1 MTKKLAD
8 IYFTKKKKGLV
19 FLFGEFKKKLIADL
33 IRELKTNKGGA
44 EHIVHEVVDR
54 NINEF
59 VMGE

>member
-33 IRELKTNKGGA
+33 IRELGENKGGY
-44 EHIVHEVVDR
+44 EHVVHEVV
-54 NINEF
+54 NKNVNEF